1 MLENR
6 YGQFKDAGQAFEIT
20 DPNPPTPW
28 TNVVCNGRYGFV
40 VSHNGGGFSFL
51 DHCQLN
57 VITRW
62 NMDHVRDDSGRWLYL
77 RDLDADTTWSLSPQ
91 PCRPDYDRFT
101 CTHRPGRTTFHTE
114 IHGISAVWDMGVA
127 PADQIELWRVTI
139 TNNSSHTRRLRIASF
154 FEWCCGTAPDVKR
167 EFHKLFFT
175 TVHDRSRHA
184 IIATKNLWEA
194 PFGNRDDHWNRP
206 WPHAAACAIVG
217 LETPFATSDKTD
229 FFGRYAPQSD
239 PRALR
244 DPIEGVFGRFHD
256 ACSGLGG
263 DFELAPGRSR
273 TIGLLTAVD
282 DNTEGVGALLDRYAD
297 PRAIDAALDASDAF
311 WNRLLSPSQVSSDM
325 PDFDLLNSTWLAYQ
339 AISAR
344 LFGRTGYY
352 QQSGAFGYRD
362 QLQDSQVWLLRD
374 PPRCRAQILH
384 HAAHQFADGSVYH
397 WWNPLTETGLRSACS
412 DDYLWLPFITASYI
426 RDTGDVGILSQ
437 RVRFVDDPEPSTLAD
452 HGRRAVARA
461 MSRMS
466 RRGLPLIGDNDWN
479 DGLSNLGNQTDGES
493 VWLAFFLIAVLEDFG
508 HALRAIGDHATAAA
522 YDAERLRLIRVVDE
536 LAWDGTWFRRATD
549 VDGRWLGSK
558 DCTEGQ
564 IFLNAQTWAILTNAT
579 TAERADAAWQS
590 VLDRLVT
597 PYGPLLLAPAYTVPD
612 PKIGYLTRY
621 APGARENGGVYMHAA
636 TWALAAAA
644 KRRDVDAVERIWR
657 GISPPLRAQD
667 ADAYCAEPF
676 ALPGNVDGPLSAT
689 PGRAGWTW
697 YTGSAAWLNR
707 VSIEWIVGLRA
718 TWEGLRID
726 PCPFPSMGQ
735 VCASRLWRGRTIR
748 VEFDA
753 AMFDPA
759 TEPVLTTLDGAP
771 IAGCVLTEALL
782 SSLSASG
789 EVHIRVS
796 WQRAAEPVT
805 VIGARTGAR
814 SPS

>member
-1 MLENR
+1 MLKNK
-6 YGQFKDAGQAFEIT
+6 YGRFSDDGRSFHIT
-20 DPNPPTPW
+20 STEPPTPW

-77 RDLDADTTWSLSPQ
+77 RDLDAGATWSLSPQ
-91 PCRPDYDRFT
+91 PCRPDYDRFV
-101 CTHRPGRTTFHTE
+101 CTHRPGRTTFEAE
-114 IHGISAVWDMGVA
+114 IFGIATTWEMGVA
-127 PADQIELWRVTI
+127 PADPIELWRVTI
-139 TNNSSHTRRLRIASF
+139 TNNSARARRLRIASF
-154 FEWCCGTAPDVKR
+154 FEWCCGAAPDVKR

-175 TVHDRSRHA
+175 TLHDRSRNA
-184 IIATKNLWEA
+184 IVATKNLWEA

-206 WPHAAACAIVG
+206 WPHAAASAIVG
-217 LETPFATSDKTD
+217 LDKGFATSDKTD

-244 DPIEGVFGRFHD
+244 EPVAGVFGRFHD
-256 ACSGLGG
+256 ACSALGG
-263 DFELAPGRSR
+263 DLDLAPGESR
-273 TIGLLTAVD
+273 TICLLTAID
-282 DNTEGVGALLDRYAD
+282 DNSEAVGALLDRYAD
-297 PRAIDAALDASDAF
+297 ARAVDVALGASDAF
-311 WNRLLSPSQVSSDM
+311 WQRLLAPSQVQSDM

-344 LFGRTGYY
+344 LFARTGYY
-352 QQSGAFGYRD
+352 QQSGAFGFRD

-374 PPRCRAQILH
+374 PARCRAQILH
-384 HAAHQFADGSVYH
+384 HAAHQFSDGSVYH

-426 RDTGDVGILSQ
+426 RDTGDVGILAQ
-437 RVRFVDDPEPSTLAD
+437 RVRFVDDAEPATLVD

-479 DGLSNLGNQTDGES
+479 DGLSNLGNETDGES
-493 VWLAFFLIAVLEDFG
+493 VWLAFFLIAVLEEFG
-508 HALRAIGDHATAAA
+508 RALRVIDDHATADT

-536 LAWDGTWFRRATD
+536 LAWDGRWFRRATD
-549 VDGRWLGSK
+549 IDGRWLGSK

-590 VLDRLVT
+590 VLDHLVT

-644 KRRDVDAVERIWR
+644 KRRDVEAVERIWR
-657 GISPPLRAQD
+657 SISPPLRGQD
-667 ADAYCAEPF
+667 ADAYFAEPYVV
-676 ALPGNVDGPLSAT
+676 PGNVDGPLSPT

-718 TWEGLRID
+718 TWEGLRVD
-726 PCPFPSMGQ
+726 PCPFPSMGR
-735 VCASRLWRGRTIR
+735 VRASRQWRGRRVI

-753 AMFDPA
+753 AAFDPA
-759 TEPVLTTLDGAP
+759 VEPVLTFADGSP
-771 IAGCVLTEALL
+771 IAGCVLSETNLPAT
-782 SSLSASG
+782 G
-789 EVHIRVS
+789 EVHVRVS
-796 WQRAAEPVT
+796 WPGAAEPVT
-805 VIGARTGAR
+805 VIGARSGAR
-814 SPS
+814 SSS